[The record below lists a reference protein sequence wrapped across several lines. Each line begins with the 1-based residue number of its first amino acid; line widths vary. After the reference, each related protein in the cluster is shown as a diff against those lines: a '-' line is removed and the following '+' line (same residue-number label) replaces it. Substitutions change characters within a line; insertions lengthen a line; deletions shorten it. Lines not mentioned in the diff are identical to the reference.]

1 MLALLNTIFLMTLVS
16 NVNTGDTRN
25 IILWAIVAVVA
36 LALVIVMT
44 ILSKKRKGN
53 KKDDDDE

>member
-1 MLALLNTIFLMTLVS
+1 MLTFWNTLFALALVG
-16 NVNTGDTRN
+16 NVNTGDNRN
-25 IILWAIVAVVA
+25 IILWVILAVVA

-53 KKDDDDE
+53 QKDNDDE